1 MQEET
6 GIGRSDIILT
16 HMMDFTYYNQDCF
29 VEVYVGTLRGDV
41 TLREE
46 KHPLGF
52 LTLAEEDFFDL
63 DKFAG
68 EGNIGH
74 MVEQVRQF
82 GCGGAEGEEE

>member
-1 MQEET
+1 M
-6 GIGRSDIILT
+6 
-16 HMMDFTYYNQDCF
+16 
-29 VEVYVGTLRGDV
+29 GTLRGDV

-82 GCGGAEGEEE
+82 GCGHAEGEEE